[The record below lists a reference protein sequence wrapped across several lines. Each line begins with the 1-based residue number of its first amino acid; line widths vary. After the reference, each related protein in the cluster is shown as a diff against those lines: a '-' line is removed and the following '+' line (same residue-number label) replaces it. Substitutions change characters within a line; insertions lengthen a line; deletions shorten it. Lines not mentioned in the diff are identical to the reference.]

1 MRCGSYAF
9 VADKESDKLKGAAR
23 RSAWYTEEDG
33 KPNYN
38 PFAKV
43 RSRSRNPSSHD
54 IETGVG
60 TGNLPREGT
69 YCSVDIATPSV
80 EINRKSE
87 YGPDVIS
94 TPHANTMPPDG
105 WVRDQS
111 SSSRPL
117 AIDTQKDLEK
127 DRKENSQDS
136 ATTDNTLTEDQPT
149 GTGQARNRK
158 SGGLMRRLHLK
169 RGEKD
174 NTDSNRTTTEK
185 SKKPK
190 QSFSFVSQI
199 RGTLLNSWINVLL
212 IAVPIGIALN
222 FAGVPP
228 IAVFVVNF
236 IAIIPLAAMLSYATE
251 EIALRVGETLGGL
264 LNATFG

>member
-1 MRCGSYAF
+1 MHKIKRT
-9 VADKESDKLKGAAR
+9 AR
-23 RSAWYTEEDG
+23 QSAWYAEEDG

-43 RSRSRNPSSHD
+43 RARSRNTSSHD
-54 IETGVG
+54 IESGVG
-60 TGNLPREGT
+60 TGHLAREGT
-69 YCSVDIATPSV
+69 YRSADFAPPLIET
-80 EINRKSE
+80 NRQSA
-87 YGPDVIS
+87 YGPDTIG
-94 TPHANTMPPDG
+94 TNHANTMPADG
-105 WVRDQS
+105 RVRNQP
-111 SSSRPL
+111 SSSRALPTNPEN
-117 AIDTQKDLEK
+117 DPEK

-136 ATTDNTLTEDQPT
+136 AATTDDTLIDENRT
-149 GTGQARNRK
+149 GDSQARKRK
-158 SGGLMRRLHLK
+158 SGGLMSKLHLK
-169 RGEKD
+169 RGEKSD
-174 NTDSNRTTTEK
+174 TELERTTTGK

-190 QSFSFVSQI
+190 QHFTLISQI
-199 RGTLLNSWINVLL
+199 RGTLFNSWINVLL
-212 IAVPIGIALN
+212 IAVPVGIALN